1 MKRFLWLVVALATM
15 VLVGCSN
22 NAGGGTGGNGDG
34 NLGDAV
40 ALNKEEIL
48 SVLEGT
54 WETEGY
60 SNGRYQ
66 KIFNPEN
73 PNEYLEYAFQY
84 IFTKDLQGITEE
96 DIDFFRTDI
105 GGVLTLIQNLKFG
118 DTNWDYYSDSKN
130 ATDKSIFCYL
140 DVYQDGNFLIN
151 LKENEDPDYD
161 ITTMKIS
168 GNKLYIQDMNGDY
181 TICLEKVK

>member
-1 MKRFLWLVVALATM
+1 MRKILLIIAFLISGMGLFAQ
-15 VLVGCSN
+15 N
-22 NAGGGTGGNGDG
+22 IGD
-34 NLGDAV
+34 NTIIDY
-40 ALNKEEIL
+40 
-48 SVLEGT
+48 
-54 WETEGY
+54 EGY
-60 SNGRYQ
+60 SL
-66 KIFNPEN
+66 KFTVTCVN
-73 PNEYLEYAFQY
+73 PNEYLEYAFPY

>member
-1 MKRFLWLVVALATM
+1 MKRFLWLAAALAAM

-34 NLGDAV
+34 NFSDAV
-40 ALNKEEIL
+40 ALNKEEIV

-118 DTNWDYYSDSKN
+118 DTNWDNYSDAKN
-130 ATDKSIFCYL
+130 STDKSIFCYI

-151 LKENEDPDYD
+151 LKENKDPDYD
-161 ITTMKIS
+161 ITKIKIS
-168 GNKLYIQDMNGDY
+168 GNKLYVQYMNGDY
-181 TICLEKVK
+181 TICFEKVK